1 MFVSQGLSFSN
12 THLLAQG
19 QAVRSAPIQDLAPFC
34 LSVTP
39 RPSPPQAST
48 QARCSPAGLSGQ
60 TPGRAAPRPDLSTA
74 TALRIQ
80 LRGRGGA
87 SPVFF
92 MWQPTPGGD
101 TRLQEPQ
108 ERGPTWCRPLCCLE
122 MNLLTTH
129 IVTCRGYSWSL
140 VFLDQRLQGFV
151 FG

>member
-60 TPGRAAPRPDLSTA
+60 TPGRAAPKPDLSTA

-80 LRGRGGA
+80 LRGRGEPVLFSLCDSLLLVGTRGCKSLRKGDPHGA
-87 SPVFF
+87 GLSAA
-92 MWQPTPGGD
+92 WK
-101 TRLQEPQ
+101 
-108 ERGPTWCRPLCCLE
+108 
-122 MNLLTTH
+122 
-129 IVTCRGYSWSL
+129 
-140 VFLDQRLQGFV
+140 
-151 FG
+151 